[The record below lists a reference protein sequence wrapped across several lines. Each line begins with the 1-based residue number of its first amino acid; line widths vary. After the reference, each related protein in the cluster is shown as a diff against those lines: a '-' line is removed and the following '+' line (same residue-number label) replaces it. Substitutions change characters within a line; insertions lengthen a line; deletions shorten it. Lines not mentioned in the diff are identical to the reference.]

1 VSAFGMTTSRALA
14 FVGLLA
20 GCFFA
25 ALPSAGATTVERVI
39 SPGGIEAWLVHDK
52 TVPMIAVEYAFRG
65 GGSQDPAD
73 KPGLAHLLTT
83 LLDEGAGDL
92 KSAAFQQ
99 KMEDKAIKMS
109 WASDRDDFR
118 GSLRTLSDRK
128 DAAFD
133 LLRLAL
139 TSPRF
144 DADAIERM
152 RTQLAAQLRRESVDP
167 NQLASNAWWAAAFP
181 GHPYGR
187 PPKGT
192 LESLAKLNVDDL
204 RTYVAH
210 VFARDNLKVAVV
222 GDIDAAAVG
231 QMLDRVFGALPAKA
245 QLAVIPQATLHGVG
259 DINVIDLDVPQATV
273 SFGGVGLP
281 RKHPDFVTAYVV
293 NHILGGGSFTS
304 RLYQEV
310 REKRGLAYG
319 VSTFLYPMDEAA
331 LVMGWTATR
340 SDKTKEAIDIIQK
353 EAKRFAADGPT
364 AEELAQAKDYLV
376 GSYALRFDSSSK
388 IARQLVQIQLDD
400 LGIDYINHRNAQI
413 EAVTLDDA
421 KRVARTL
428 FEGGYLTTVVGRP
441 KGMSTGQ
448 RG

>member
-1 VSAFGMTTSRALA
+1 MTVSRTLSVAALA
-14 FVGLLA
+14 F
-20 GCFFA
+20 GCLFA
-25 ALPSAGATTVERVI
+25 ALPAAQATTVERVI

-52 TVPMIAVEYAFRG
+52 TVPMVALEYTFTG
-65 GGSQDPAD
+65 GASQDPAD
-73 KPGLAHLLTT
+73 KPGVAHLLTT

-92 KSAAFQQ
+92 TSAAFQQ
-99 KMEDKAIKMS
+99 KLEDQAIKLS

-118 GSLRTLSDRK
+118 GSLRTLSARK

-139 TSPRF
+139 TAPRF

-152 RTQLAAQLRRESVDP
+152 RTQLSASLRRESVDP
-167 NQLASNAWWAAAFP
+167 NQIASNAWWAAAFP
-181 GHPYGR
+181 DHPYGR

-192 LESLAKLNVDDL
+192 LESLAKITAGDL
-204 RTYVAH
+204 RAYVSH
-210 VFARDNLKVAVV
+210 VFARSNLKVAVV

-231 QMLDRVFGALPAKA
+231 QMLDRVFGSLPAKA
-245 QLAVIPQATLHGVG
+245 QLAAVPPAKLHGIG
-259 DINVIDLDVPQATV
+259 KINVVDLDVPQATV

-293 NHILGGGSFTS
+293 NHIFGGGSFTS

-340 SDKTKEAIDIIQK
+340 SDKTKEAIEIIQK

-364 AEELAQAKDYLV
+364 AEELTHAKDYLV
-376 GSYALRFDSSSK
+376 GSYALRFDSSAK
-388 IARQLVQIQLDD
+388 IAQQLVQIQLDD
-400 LGIDYINHRNAQI
+400 LGIDYINHRNEQI
-413 EAVTLDDA
+413 EAVTLEDA

>member
-1 VSAFGMTTSRALA
+1 MAFGMTVSRTLAVAALA
-14 FVGLLA
+14 FGGL
-20 GCFFA
+20 FA
-25 ALPSAGATTVERVI
+25 ALPVAQATTVERVI

-52 TVPMIAVEYAFRG
+52 TVPMVALEYTFTG
-65 GGSQDPAD
+65 GASQDPAA
-73 KPGLAHLLTT
+73 KPGVAHLLTT

-92 KSAAFQQ
+92 TSAAFQQ
-99 KMEDKAIKMS
+99 KLEDQAIKMS

-139 TSPRF
+139 TAPRF
-144 DADAIERM
+144 DADAVERM
-152 RTQLAAQLRRESVDP
+152 RTQLSASLRRESVDP
-167 NQLASNAWWAAAFP
+167 NQIASNAWWAAAFP
-181 GHPYGR
+181 DHPYGR

-192 LESLAKLNVDDL
+192 LESLAKITAGDL

-210 VFARDNLKVAVV
+210 VFARSNLKVAVV

-231 QMLDRVFGALPAKA
+231 RMLDRVFGSLPAKA
-245 QLAVIPQATLHGVG
+245 QLAAVPPAKMHGIG
-259 DINVIDLDVPQATV
+259 KINVVDLDVPQATV

-293 NHILGGGSFTS
+293 NHIFGGGSFTS

-353 EAKRFAADGPT
+353 EAKRFAEEGPT
-364 AEELAQAKDYLV
+364 KEELIQAKDYLV
-376 GSYALRFDSSSK
+376 GSYALRFDSSAK
-388 IARQLVQIQLDD
+388 IAQQLVQIQLDD
-400 LGIDYINHRNAQI
+400 LGIDYINHRNEQI
-413 EAVTLDDA
+413 EAVTLEDA

>member
-1 VSAFGMTTSRALA
+1 MNAIAMTVSRTLA
-14 FVGLLA
+14 FAAAMVA
-20 GCFFA
+20 FA
-25 ALPSAGATTVERVI
+25 FVASPAAQATTVERVV
-39 SPGGIEAWLVHDK
+39 SPGGIEAWLVRDA
-52 TVPMIAVEYAFRG
+52 TVPMVSIEYAFRG
-65 GGSQDPAD
+65 GASQDPAD
-73 KPGLAHLLTT
+73 KPGVAHLLTT

-92 KSAAFQQ
+92 PSAAFQQ
-99 KMEDKAIKMS
+99 KLEDQAIKLAWS
-109 WASDRDDFR
+109 SDRDDFR
-118 GSLRTLSDRK
+118 GSLRTLSERK

-167 NQLASNAWWAAAFP
+167 NQIASNAWWAAAFP

-192 LESLAKLNVDDL
+192 LETLAKITVEDL
-204 RTYVAH
+204 WTYVAH
-210 VFARDNLKVAVV
+210 VFTRGNLKVAVV
-222 GDIDAAAVG
+222 GDIDAAATG
-231 QMLDRVFGALPAKA
+231 KMLDQVFGALPAKP
-245 QLAVIPQATLHGVG
+245 QLTPVPQAKLSGIGT
-259 DINVIDLDVPQATV
+259 INAIDLDVPQATV
-273 SFGGVGLP
+273 NFGGTGLP

-340 SDKTKEAIDIIQK
+340 SDKTKEAIDIIQQ
-353 EAKRFAADGPT
+353 EAKRFADEGPT
-364 AEELAQAKDYLV
+364 DAELKGAKEYLV
-376 GSYALRFDSSSK
+376 GSYALRFDSSAK
-388 IARQLVQIQLDD
+388 IAQQLVQIQLDD
-400 LGIDYINHRNAQI
+400 LGIDYINRRNDQI
-413 EAVTLDDA
+413 ETVTLDDA
-421 KRVARTL
+421 KRVAREL
-428 FEGGYLTTVVGRP
+428 FGGGYLTTVVGRP

>member
-1 VSAFGMTTSRALA
+1 MSRTLA
-14 FVGLLA
+14 FAAAIVA
-20 GCFFA
+20 FA
-25 ALPSAGATTVERVI
+25 FVASPAAQATTVERVV
-39 SPGGIEAWLVHDK
+39 SPGGIEAWLVRDA
-52 TVPMIAVEYAFRG
+52 TVPMVSIEYAFRG
-65 GGSQDPAD
+65 GASQDPTD
-73 KPGLAHLLTT
+73 KPGVAHLLTT

-92 KSAAFQQ
+92 PSAAFQQ
-99 KMEDKAIKMS
+99 KLEDQAIKLAWS
-109 WASDRDDFR
+109 SDRDDFR
-118 GSLRTLSDRK
+118 GSLRTLTERK

-152 RTQLAAQLRRESVDP
+152 RTQLAAELRRESVDP
-167 NQLASNAWWAAAFP
+167 NQIASNAWWAAAFP

-192 LESLAKLNVDDL
+192 LETLAKITAEDL

-210 VFARDNLKVAVV
+210 VFTRGNLTVAVV
-222 GDIDAAAVG
+222 GDIDAATTG
-231 QMLDRVFGALPAKA
+231 KMLDRVFGALPAKP
-245 QLAVIPQATLHGVG
+245 QLTPVPAVKLSGVG
-259 DINVIDLDVPQATV
+259 KTNVVDLDVPQATV
-273 SFGGVGLP
+273 MFGGIGLP

-319 VSTFLYPMDEAA
+319 VYTFLYPMDEAA
-331 LVMGWTATR
+331 LIMGSTATR
-340 SDKTKEAIDIIQK
+340 SDKTREAIDIIKQ
-353 EAKRFAADGPT
+353 EAKRFAAEGPT
-364 AEELAQAKDYLV
+364 EQELKGAKEYLV
-376 GSYALRFDSSSK
+376 GSYALRFDSSAK
-388 IARQLVQIQLDD
+388 IAQQLVQIQLDD
-400 LGIDYINHRNAQI
+400 LGIDYINRRNEQI